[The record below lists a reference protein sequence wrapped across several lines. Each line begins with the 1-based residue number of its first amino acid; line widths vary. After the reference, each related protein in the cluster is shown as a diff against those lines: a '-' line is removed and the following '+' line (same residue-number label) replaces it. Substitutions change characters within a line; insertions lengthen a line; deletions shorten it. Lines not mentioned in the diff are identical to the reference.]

1 MSAQN
6 QECICRSAYQFT
18 TRWRGRA
25 NPRKLLRRFSFG
37 GFARGREP
45 RPLRRSRSGPHRFA
59 KGASPQ
65 SGEAGARAPSTSH
78 INKKPLRLI
87 KTKRL
92 HRTKNLLRNLSSRRR
107 TYIYLSLFIVNITS
121 YCRELLTSEAHN
133 SCNLNGSLTVFI
145 GFAAFPACIRSRY
158 KYGNILH

>member
-1 MSAQN
+1 MYLPQCVPIYNSVEGGGQIREN
-6 QECICRSAYQFT
+6 
-18 TRWRGRA
+18 
-25 NPRKLLRRFSFG
+25 SFG
-37 GFARGREP
+37 GFLLADLPAGASPDRCGEAAAVP
-45 RPLRRSRSGPHRFA
+45 FASRR
-59 KGASPQ
+59 GASPQ

-78 INKKPLRLI
+78 INKKTLRLI

-92 HRTKNLLRNLSSRRR
+92 HQTKNLLRNLSLRRR
-107 TYIYLSLFIVNITS
+107 TYIYLTLFIVNITS
-121 YCRELLTSEAHN
+121 YCGELLTSEAHN